1 SVSKIILVR
10 SPSELISKNL
20 AGYGWDC
27 IEMSSFSDFED
38 LMKYVEDEQINIG
51 RQRNQISRFFHAKPG
66 DIVVVPV
73 HRAIVIGIVR
83 GGKSYDENGGYGAN
97 RINVDYFKNEHG
109 EPIKIPRAKLSQRL
123 ESRLKIRM
131 TIASLNEFADEIEG
145 YVTQLKD
152 NNQVCFD
159 SIFQQKKDRQVADF
173 KETLLSRLRNG
184 STTLASGGYGLERLV
199 KELMEL
205 EGYSAHIAAKNKT
218 SDISDVDIEAS
229 RTDPVSSN
237 RVFIQVKHHRGE
249 TSGWGIRQLAAI
261 EEDEH
266 VDKWLIT
273 TANVADETLELAK
286 KENVSVMDGS
296 KLVDWIYDR
305 IDELSPSS
313 KEQLGIGILPQ
324 VITS

>member
-1 SVSKIILVR
+1 
-10 SPSELISKNL
+10 
-20 AGYGWDC
+20 
-27 IEMSSFSDFED
+27 
-38 LMKYVEDEQINIG
+38 
-51 RQRNQISRFFHAKPG
+51 
-66 DIVVVPV
+66 
-73 HRAIVIGIVR
+73 
-83 GGKSYDENGGYGAN
+83 
-97 RINVDYFKNEHG
+97 
-109 EPIKIPRAKLSQRL
+109 
-123 ESRLKIRM
+123 
-131 TIASLNEFADEIEG
+131 DEIEG

-159 SIFQQKKDRQVADF
+159 SIFQQKKDKQVADF

-286 KENVSVMDGS
+286 KENVSVMDGL

>member
-1 SVSKIILVR
+1 MSKIILVR
-10 SPSELISKNL
+10 SPSELISQNL

-27 IEMSSFSDFED
+27 IEMSAFTDFKH
-38 LMKYVEDEQINIG
+38 LMEYVETERINLG
-51 RQRNQISRFFHAKPG
+51 RQKNQISRFFHAKAG

-73 HRAIVIGIVR
+73 HRAIVIGVVR
-83 GGKSYDENGGYGAN
+83 EGKSYDGNGEYGAN
-97 RINVDYFKNEHG
+97 RINVDYFKSESG
-109 EPIKIPRAKLSQRL
+109 KAIKIPRSKLSQAL

-131 TIASLNEFADEIEG
+131 TIASLNEFAEEIEG
-145 YVTQLKD
+145 YVAQLKD

-159 SIFQQKKDRQVADF
+159 SIFQQQKDKQVASF
-173 KETLLSRLRNG
+173 KETLLARLRNG
-184 STTLASGGYGLERLV
+184 STTLESGGYGLERLV

-273 TANVADETLELAK
+273 TAKVADETLELAK
-286 KENVSVMDGS
+286 EENVFVMDGS

-305 IDELSPSS
+305 IDELSPST
-313 KEQLGIGILPQ
+313 KEQLGVGILPQ

>member
-1 SVSKIILVR
+1 MSKIILVR

-27 IEMSSFSDFED
+27 IEMSSFCDFKD
-38 LMKYVEDEQINIG
+38 LMKYVEDEQINFG

-73 HRAIVIGIVR
+73 HRAIVVGIVR
-83 GGKSYDENGGYGAN
+83 EGKSYDENGGYGAN
-97 RINVDYFKNEHG
+97 RINVGYFKDENG
-109 EPIKIPRAKLSQRL
+109 LAIKIPRSKLSQAL

-131 TIASLNEFADEIEG
+131 TIASLNEFSGEIEG
-145 YVTQLKD
+145 YVAQLKD
-152 NNQVCFD
+152 NSQVCFD
-159 SIFQQKKDRQVADF
+159 SIFQQQKDKQVADF
-173 KETLLSRLRNG
+173 KETLLAKLRSG
-184 STTLASGGYGLERLV
+184 STTLESGGYGLERLV

-273 TANVADETLELAK
+273 TATVADSTLEFAK
-286 KENVSVMDGS
+286 RENVSVMDGE

-305 IDELSPSS
+305 VDELSPST
-313 KEQLGIGILPQ
+313 KEQLGVGVMPQ
-324 VITS
+324 VIAL